1 MTTANFRHVVKDGLL
16 ILVSYQ
22 TPVAVLDQRTGE
34 LYETTKKW
42 SSTTSRHISKF
53 KKFCNYP
60 PVVSVEQ
67 SVIDAIYSG

>member
-22 TPVAVLDQRTGE
+22 TPVAVFGGPSGE
-34 LYETTKKW
+34 LRETTTKY
-42 SSTTSRHISKF
+42 SLTTSRHISKF

-67 SVIDAIYSG
+67 SVIDAICRG

>member
-1 MTTANFRHVVKDGLL
+1 MTTANFRHVVKDGFL
-16 ILVSYQ
+16 ILVSYR

-34 LYETTKKW
+34 LHETTKKW

-60 PVVSVEQ
+60 TVVCTEQ
-67 SVIDAIYSG
+67 SDIDRIYRD